1 MMLVADSRISPELLA
16 HLAALVEDDAPLDWW
31 RRKVELGEL
40 SVIAVL
46 HEGARVGSVL
56 WRLGEHGGRRCLVIH
71 GAAAFHPAIDFTGT
85 VLPQLE
91 TYARRLGCELVR
103 LHTRRRG
110 LVARAQ
116 AMGFGAAEFVLLKDV
131 AA

>member
-1 MMLVADSRISPELLA
+1 MIVSDNRLTDTLLE
-16 HLAALVEDDAPLDWW
+16 HLAALVEDDAPLEFW

-40 SVIAVL
+40 SVIAVY
-46 HEGARVGSVL
+46 HDGARVGSVL
-56 WRLGEHGGRRCLVIH
+56 WRLDEHGGKRCLVIH
-71 GAAAFHPAIDFTGT
+71 GAAAFHPEVDFTAT

-91 TYARRLGCELVR
+91 RYAASIGCELVR

-110 LVARAQ
+110 LIARTQ
-116 AMGFGAAEFVLLKDV
+116 AMGYGAAEYVLLKRV